1 MKKRFAVIVTK
12 WLSVEFDTE
21 KMDAEFWK
29 DFNESISDRGGE
41 DYEYLAEHA
50 AWNFAQGEEMF
61 IEGIGD
67 LREMGVVIRENDS
80 EVEVESR

>member
-1 MKKRFAVIVTK
+1 MKKRFVVSVTK

-21 KMDAEFWK
+21 KMDEEFWD
-29 DFNESISDRGGE
+29 DFNNSISDRGGK

-61 IEGIGD
+61 IEGIGN